1 MLSYLSC
8 TKGVDVA
15 YTFDTA
21 ALAQLKNGT
30 YCKSTNN
37 KVMTD
42 DISEGHILRCDIVGY
57 PGMDVCHETVGS
69 HTFTFYSYLAARMVF
84 DYTYKGVYTLL
95 DGTSMR

>member
-1 MLSYLSC
+1 MD
-8 TKGVDVA
+8 GA

-21 ALAQLKNGT
+21 TLSQLANGT
-30 YCKSTNN
+30 YCRSMNQE
-37 KVMTD
+37 VRTD

-57 PGMDVCHETVGS
+57 PGMDVCRTTNGS
-69 HTFTFYSYLAARMVF
+69 HRATFYSYLAARMVF